1 MIGEFPFILS
11 VIILIACAWVRTRGK
26 GIEEFI
32 ERSILLLI
40 VALAMY
46 LLVGYFT
53 VSLVGAWIQGGLL
66 ELSSFICYLFLTV
79 ICWVILTKAM
89 WKAKTE
95 KDLGDAVTQAQSAAK
110 SLSTSAGRVEGAA
123 SKIEQSKEDF
133 RREIVTEGVD
143 KVWAKIPPA
152 APGLSEKE
160 INEVAERVRA
170 SVANVIPKRLDDD
183 EINRIAVQLGAVIKG
198 SAFQKE
204 GLDFQ
209 QVSAHHLET
218 FGFEVKNS
226 VGRDQ
231 PDHLLYVGRKL
242 IAVGSAKCC
251 TIKTSWTLNE
261 ERAGRREVSVAKEKD
276 LPLYISIYNKTTN
289 RIWSF
294 VIEPRSL
301 ENLTLT
307 APSWLWKK
315 ELSTI
320 DKTEMERNHQETGRQ
335 LSKILKAARGRTRP
349 LRVSPKT
356 LRKSVS

>member
-11 VIILIACAWVRTRGK
+11 VIILIVCAWVRTRGK

-32 ERSILLLI
+32 ERSILLPI

-53 VSLVGAWIQGGLL
+53 VNLVKVWIQGVLL
-66 ELSSFICYLFLTV
+66 ELFSFICYLFLTV

-89 WKAKTE
+89 WRAKAE
-95 KDLGDAVTQAQSAAK
+95 KDLTEAVAKTQSAAK
-110 SLSTSAGRVEGAA
+110 SLSDSA
-123 SKIEQSKEDF
+123 SKIEDLKRDFEQSKRDF
-133 RREIVTEGVD
+133 KEEIEGEVFGELD
-143 KVWAKIPPA
+143 KVRADIPPA
-152 APGLSEKE
+152 APELSQEK
-160 INEVAERVRA
+160 INEIAKTL
-170 SVANVIPKRLDDD
+170 ANMIPKRLDDD
-183 EINRIAVQLGAVIKG
+183 EINRIAEQLGAVIKG
-198 SAFQKE
+198 SASQKE

-226 VGRDQ
+226 AGRDQ
-231 PDHLLYVGRKL
+231 PDHLLYVGKKP

-261 ERAGRREVSVAKEKD
+261 ERAGRREVSVTKEKN
-276 LPLYISIYNKTTN
+276 LPLYISIYNKITN
-289 RIWSF
+289 RIWSL

-315 ELSTI
+315 ELSTT
-320 DKTEMERNHQETGRQ
+320 DQTEMEKNHQETGRQ
-335 LSKILKAARGRTRP
+335 LSEILKAARGRTRP